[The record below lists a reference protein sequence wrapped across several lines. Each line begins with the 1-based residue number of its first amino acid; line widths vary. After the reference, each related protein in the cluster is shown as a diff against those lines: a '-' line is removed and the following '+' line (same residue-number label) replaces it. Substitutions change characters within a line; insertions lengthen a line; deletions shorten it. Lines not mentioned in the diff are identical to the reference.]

1 MTDFSSEGLTI
12 RLNFSDPLLVSQGEF
27 KDQIRIKLHKSY
39 FLTPIPNEWQDLRQ
53 LAIYKEEGDYLVWTE
68 DLPLQ
73 FASQE
78 AFEKLDGQAKGAKTA
93 IQSQFFASF
102 ILQIFMSGALSMLWN
117 IFNTM
122 QIILL
127 LNLMMISFP
136 ANVSLMQEQ
145 FEDLVNFE
153 LLPKDFVYDN
163 LLQPTFN
170 LETSEEKE
178 LKAKEQAK

>member
-1 MTDFSSEGLTI
+1 M
-12 RLNFSDPLLVSQGEF
+12 
-27 KDQIRIKLHKSY
+27 
-39 FLTPIPNEWQDLRQ
+39 
-53 LAIYKEEGDYLVWTE
+53 
-68 DLPLQ
+68 
-73 FASQE
+73 
-78 AFEKLDGQAKGAKTA
+78 
-93 IQSQFFASF
+93 QSQFLASF

-127 LNLMMISFP
+127 LNLMLINFP

-163 LLQPTFN
+163 VL
-170 LETSEEKE
+170 
-178 LKAKEQAK
+178 

>member
-1 MTDFSSEGLTI
+1 
-12 RLNFSDPLLVSQGEF
+12 
-27 KDQIRIKLHKSY
+27 
-39 FLTPIPNEWQDLRQ
+39 
-53 LAIYKEEGDYLVWTE
+53 
-68 DLPLQ
+68 
-73 FASQE
+73 
-78 AFEKLDGQAKGAKTA
+78 
-93 IQSQFFASF
+93 
-102 ILQIFMSGALSMLWN
+102 
-117 IFNTM
+117 
-122 QIILL
+122 
-127 LNLMMISFP
+127 MMISFP